1 MGTAAST
8 LKPQRR
14 AVAINVHGASTAV
27 QDPSRRNRKIT
38 SDAIFHIVG
47 TFGVCMSHLWARW
60 GVGGWGGNAW
70 LELSWKH
77 VPKGL
82 ERKRKDTQSV
92 DAAVQ
97 VCQFIHLVN
106 RVGPFYR
113 THGSCRVPPS
123 QPPFPPGPPPNL
135 PSPRRSCFTRPHN
148 AIWNKCSVGSLTA
161 SKLQQWSG
169 KEKRI
174 LKKKQKQTPDM
185 WDHPMIFPNLSRAFQ
200 NA

>member
-1 MGTAAST
+1 MTAEKLIHKFSPPTVYLTCCGGPGPYIFIRPGAPLGTAAST
-8 LKPQRR
+8 LKLQRR

-27 QDPSRRNRKIT
+27 QDPSLRNRKIT

-60 GVGGWGGNAW
+60 GVGEWGGNAW

-82 ERKRKDTQSV
+82 ERKRKDTESV

-123 QPPFPPGPPPNL
+123 QPPFPPGSPPPPPSISTPLVFHSSTQCNL
-135 PSPRRSCFTRPHN
+135 
-148 AIWNKCSVGSLTA
+148 K
-161 SKLQQWSG
+161 
-169 KEKRI
+169 
-174 LKKKQKQTPDM
+174 
-185 WDHPMIFPNLSRAFQ
+185 
-200 NA
+200 

>member
-1 MGTAAST
+1 MYTGPPLQCRTRVAETEKLHRMQFST
-8 LKPQRR
+8 SLARS
-14 AVAINVHGASTAV
+14 GC
-27 QDPSRRNRKIT
+27 
-38 SDAIFHIVG
+38 
-47 TFGVCMSHLWARW
+47 VCRICGRDG
-60 GVGGWGGNAW
+60 GVGWGSGGGAGNAW

-92 DAAVQ
+92 DVAVQ

-123 QPPFPPGPPPNL
+123 QPPFPPGSPPHL

-174 LKKKQKQTPDM
+174 LKKNKNKTPDM
-185 WDHPMIFPNLSRAFQ
+185 WDHPMIIPNHSWAFQ